1 MRLAQVIDKVDLTKK
16 RPYLDQ
22 MSLPLAIRAAG
33 LDRNILPEEQHYI
46 LGGSLRGEPLP
57 KDKNIK
63 MIHYRNMKVV
73 KEVDMLR
80 KAKGMLEQHVGERR
94 FDKIDPAKLLA
105 DD

>member
-1 MRLAQVIDKVDLTKK
+1 MIEQVDIIKK

-33 LDRNILPEEQHYI
+33 LDWNILPEEQHYI
-46 LGGSLRGEPLP
+46 LGGQMRGEPLP
-57 KDKNIK
+57 ADMKIK
-63 MIHYRNMKVV
+63 AIHYRNMKVL

-80 KAKGMLEQHVGERR
+80 KAKGMLEQHAGERR
-94 FDKIDPAKLLA
+94 FDRIDPAKLLA